1 MTQPRTSMRANYRQ
15 MGQVAMAMAGL
26 PQGACPP
33 RLPCGDMS
41 IKARG
46 GREGVHKKGTS
57 PLIDRVAQSGR
68 FWK

>member
-15 MGQVAMAMAGL
+15 MGQVVMAMAGL

-46 GREGVHKKGTS
+46 GRGCTKKEQA
-57 PLIDRVAQSGR
+57 P
-68 FWK
+68 